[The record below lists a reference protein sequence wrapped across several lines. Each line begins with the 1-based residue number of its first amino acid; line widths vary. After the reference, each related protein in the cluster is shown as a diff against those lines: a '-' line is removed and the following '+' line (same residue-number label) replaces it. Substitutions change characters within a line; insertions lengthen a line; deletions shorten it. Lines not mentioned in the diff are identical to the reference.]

1 MKKIINFLI
10 ANPVQFLAT
19 VGLDGKPKVRPFQ
32 FMLEEEGK
40 LWFCTGNKKD
50 VYAELQ
56 KQPYIELSVTSSD
69 NAWLRL
75 SAKVK
80 FENNHAVKCKIIE
93 QNGLVRS
100 IYQSGDNPEFEVFY
114 LEEGTAII
122 ADFSGKPPQHF
133 SL

>member
-1 MKKIINFLI
+1 MKQIIDFLI
-10 ANPVQFLAT
+10 ENPVQFLAT

-32 FMLEEEGK
+32 FMLEEKGK

-56 KQPYIELSVTSSD
+56 KQPYIEISVTSSS

-75 SAKVK
+75 SGKVI
-80 FENNHAVKCKIIE
+80 FENNFPIKNKIIE
-93 QNGLVRS
+93 QNELVRS
-100 IYQSGDNPEFEVFY
+100 IYKKGDNPDFEVFY
-114 LEEGTAII
+114 LTEGNATI
-122 ADFSGKPPQHF
+122 ADFSGNPPQNF